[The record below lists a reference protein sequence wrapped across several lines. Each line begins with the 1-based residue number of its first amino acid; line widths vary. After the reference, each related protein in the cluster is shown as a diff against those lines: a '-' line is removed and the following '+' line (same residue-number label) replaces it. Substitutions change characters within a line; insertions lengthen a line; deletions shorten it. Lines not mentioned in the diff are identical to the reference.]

1 MNFTRLSLAAILV
14 LLASCASSDFAS
26 SWKAPDAEPLQI
38 TGARVGAVV
47 MMRDEA
53 SRRVAED
60 ALAREIGARG
70 AQGIPGYT
78 VIPDRGATE
87 AEVRAAFE
95 RAGVEGIVAIRP
107 VSEDKKVVST
117 PVAYLDAPYRA
128 YWDGY
133 YGYAWNSP
141 SLWPA
146 GAEVRTN
153 TIVTIETM
161 VYSLRQNKL
170 VWAGQ
175 SRTTNPR
182 DVDAFVRKLAAATA
196 KELQKQGLLQPAR

>member
-1 MNFTRLSLAAILV
+1 VSATRLPIVCTFV
-14 LLASCASSDFAS
+14 LLASCASSSFLS
-26 SWKAPDAEPLQI
+26 SWRAPDAQPLQLK
-38 TGARVGAVV
+38 GAKVGAVV

-60 ALAREIGARG
+60 ALAREIVARG

-78 VIPDRGATE
+78 IVPDRTASE

-95 RAGVEGIVAIRP
+95 RAGVQGIVAVRP
-107 VSEDKKVVST
+107 VSVDKEVVAT
-117 PVAYLDAPYRA
+117 PAAYLDAPYRA

-133 YGYAWNSP
+133 YGYAWNSRWV
-141 SLWPA
+141 WPVD
-146 GAEVRTN
+146 AEVRTN
-153 TIVTIETM
+153 TFVTIETL

-182 DVDAFVRKLAAATA
+182 DVQAFVRKLSAATA
-196 KELQKQGLLQPAR
+196 QELQRQGLLAAG